1 MWDQY
6 ACFKFLAKKKNMH
19 ALSFYFFFQSAL
31 GSVWYMYLKTKNC
44 CFKTQTKH
52 PLTHLNFNGEVTI
65 LILIL
70 KVILHLILK
79 YYKLL
84 SL

>member
-1 MWDQY
+1 
-6 ACFKFLAKKKNMH
+6 MH
-19 ALSFYFFFQSAL
+19 ALSFQQKKKKMHPLSFFFFKSAL
-31 GSVWYMYLKTKNC
+31 RSVWYMCLKTKNC

-70 KVILHLILK
+70 K
-79 YYKLL
+79 
-84 SL
+84 